1 MTTADDP
8 FFDIVN
14 NLEIEDDVKNVVDV
28 SKLTTFDLL
37 SKFDDINNQLF
48 ELNQAINPTTQT
60 ARDLHSLRSA
70 IYVEIQNRKKS

>member
-1 MTTADDP
+1 MTMDDP

-14 NLEIEDDVKNVVDV
+14 NLDVDDVDDKNIIDV
-28 SKLTTFDLL
+28 TQLSTYDLL
-37 SKFDDINNQLF
+37 SKFDDINNMLF
-48 ELNQAINPTTQT
+48 ERNEAINPTTQE